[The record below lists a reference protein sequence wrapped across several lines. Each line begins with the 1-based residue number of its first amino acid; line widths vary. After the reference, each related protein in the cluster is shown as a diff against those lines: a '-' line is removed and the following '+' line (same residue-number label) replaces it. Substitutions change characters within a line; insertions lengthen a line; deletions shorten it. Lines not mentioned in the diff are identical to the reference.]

1 MPRNNELNKILL
13 IGSGPIVIGQG
24 CEFDYSG
31 VQACKA
37 LREEG
42 YVVVLVNSNPATIM
56 TDPEFAD
63 RTYIEPITP
72 EVIEAIMEREK
83 PDAILPTLGGQT
95 ALNAAMELNRNG
107 ALARHGVKLIGA
119 NAQAIAKG
127 EDRQLFK
134 EAMLRIGL
142 DVPRSGVARSLGD
155 VDRIVGEIGTF
166 PLIIRPAF
174 TLGGTGGGIAYNRE
188 ELDAIVARG
197 LDLSPVHE
205 VLIEESLVG
214 WKEFEMEVMRD
225 RKDNCVVVCSI
236 ENFDPMGVH
245 TGDSIT
251 VAPAQTLTDKEYQL
265 MRDAA
270 FAVIREIGVETGGSN
285 IQFAVHPD
293 NGRMVVIEM
302 NPRVS
307 RSSALASKATGF
319 PIAKIA
325 AKLAVGYTLD
335 EIKNDITRETPAC
348 FEPTIDY
355 CVVKV
360 PRFTFEKFPQAD
372 STLTTRMKSVGEA
385 MAIGRTFKEALQ
397 KALRSLE
404 IKRFGLCG
412 DGANKD
418 VDSETLRLKLAIPNA
433 ERIFYLAQAFQDGMP
448 IDEVFELTKIDR
460 WFLRNVQQIVE
471 EARGLRCSTGILPVG
486 RAGVSPAEAAKAP
499 NASLPKFSAMDPHG
513 EIQKYRRNLPHWTQE
528 DATYLV
534 TFRLADAVPQSIL
547 RRWKEEIE
555 TWRKFHPEPW
565 DAATKYEYQKR
576 FQDDREQWLDRG
588 HGECVLKKPS
598 MAAIVADTLRHFDRD
613 RYVLDVFVVMP
624 NHVHVLVQLAKDQ
637 VLADVLHSWKSFS
650 AKAINRL
657 LGRTGQLWQEESYD
671 RIVRDWDELV
681 RYRDY
686 IVRNPEKAKLREG
699 EFVLE
704 ARFVLQLA
712 SDSAGETPA
721 CPTGKMPVPQLLRA
735 KKLGFSDRQLAV
747 ANGVSATE
755 IRNKR
760 QSSGVLPTYRL
771 VDTCAAEFE
780 AYTPYYYSTYGDE
793 NERRESAKRKVMILG
808 GGPNRIGQGIEFDY
822 CCVHAAFALRE
833 LGFETIMV
841 NSNPETVSTDYDTS
855 DKLYFEPLTLEDVL
869 NIYDQEKPEGVF
881 VQFGG
886 QTPLNLAG
894 GLKAAGVPTLGT
906 QPESIETAEDRG
918 LFAAMLDKLGLRQ
931 TPNGSATSTEDAVA
945 IARKIGYPALVRPSF
960 VLGGRAM
967 ELIYNEEDLRRY
979 MASAIEVTPDRPVL
993 IDRFLE
999 DAIEVDVDCISDG
1012 ETTVIGAIMEHIE
1025 EAGIHSGDSA
1035 CVIPTF
1041 SLSQKV
1047 LDEISAATKAMARE
1061 LSVQGLMN
1069 VQFAVKGDDV
1079 YVLEVNPR
1087 ASRTVPFVSKA
1098 IGVPLAKLAAKV
1110 MTGKSLREL
1119 GFTEE
1124 IVPKHF
1130 SVKEAVFPFLRY
1142 EGLDISLGPEMKSTG
1157 EVMGMDVD
1165 LGLAYA
1171 KSQMAAPP
1179 PLPKKGKV
1187 FISVKDTD
1195 KEAVIPVAREFVKLG
1210 FEIISTSGT
1219 AEALTKAKIKVTKVF
1234 KIHEGRPN
1242 VLDRI
1247 KNGDINFIIN
1257 TPSGKIP
1264 REHEVVIRNAA
1275 LAAKIPIMTTV
1286 RAALASANGIR
1297 SLQKRKVQVRSLQE
1311 YHV

>member
-1 MPRNNELNKILL
+1 MPRNNELKKILL

-42 YVVVLVNSNPATIM
+42 YKVVLVNSNPATIM

-63 RTYIEPITP
+63 RTYVEPITP

-142 DVPRSGVARSLGD
+142 DVPRSGVARSLAD
-155 VDRIVGEIGTF
+155 LDRIVAEIGTF

-188 ELDAIVARG
+188 ELDVIAARG
-197 LDLSPVHE
+197 LDLSPVRE

-225 RKDNCVVVCSI
+225 RMDNCVVVCSI

-251 VAPAQTLTDKEYQL
+251 VAPVQTLTDKEYQM

-285 IQFAVHPD
+285 IQFAVHPET
-293 NGRMVVIEM
+293 GRMVVIEM

-372 STLTTRMKSVGEA
+372 ATLTTRMKSVGEA

-404 IKRFGLCG
+404 IKRFGLLG
-412 DGANKD
+412 DGADKD
-418 VDSETLRLKLAIPNA
+418 VDLETLRLKLAIPNA
-433 ERIFYLAQAFQDGMP
+433 ERIFYIAQTFQKGAS
-448 IDEVFELTKIDR
+448 IDEVYELTKIDR
-460 WFLRNVQQIVE
+460 WFLRNI
-471 EARGLRCSTGILPVG
+471 A
-486 RAGVSPAEAAKAP
+486 
-499 NASLPKFSAMDPHG
+499 
-513 EIQKYRRNLPHWTQE
+513 
-528 DATYLV
+528 
-534 TFRLADAVPQSIL
+534 
-547 RRWKEEIE
+547 
-555 TWRKFHPEPW
+555 
-565 DAATKYEYQKR
+565 
-576 FQDDREQWLDRG
+576 
-588 HGECVLKKPS
+588 
-598 MAAIVADTLRHFDRD
+598 
-613 RYVLDVFVVMP
+613 
-624 NHVHVLVQLAKDQ
+624 
-637 VLADVLHSWKSFS
+637 
-650 AKAINRL
+650 
-657 LGRTGQLWQEESYD
+657 
-671 RIVRDWDELV
+671 ELV
-681 RYRDY
+681 S
-686 IVRNPEKAKLREG
+686 
-699 EFVLE
+699 E
-704 ARFVLQLA
+704 AECLKTKTF
-712 SDSAGETPA
+712 S
-721 CPTGKMPVPQLLRA
+721 RA
-735 KKLGFSDRQLAV
+735 KKFGFSDRQLSV
-747 ANGVSATE
+747 ARSASESAIRSERKTEGVA
-755 IRNKR
+755 
-760 QSSGVLPTYRL
+760 PTYRL

-793 NERRESAKRKVMILG
+793 NERRESGKRKIMILG

-886 QTPLNLAG
+886 QTPLNLAS
-894 GLKAAGVPTLGT
+894 GLKAADVPILGT
-906 QPESIETAEDRG
+906 QPENIETAEDRK

-931 TPNGSATSTEDAVA
+931 TPNGSATNTKEAVA
-945 IARKIGYPALVRPSF
+945 IAKTIGYPVLVRPSF

-967 ELIYNEEDLRRY
+967 ELVYSETELERY
-979 MASAIEVTPDRPVL
+979 MANAIKVTPDRPVL

-1047 LDEISAATKAMARE
+1047 LDEISSATKAMAHE
-1061 LSVQGLMN
+1061 LKVRGLMN
-1069 VQFAVKGDDV
+1069 VQLAVKGDDV

-1098 IGVPLAKLAAKV
+1098 IGIPLAKLAAKV
-1110 MTGKSLREL
+1110 MTGNSLGDL
-1119 GFTEE
+1119 GFTKE
-1124 IVPKHF
+1124 IVPRHF

-1157 EVMGMDVD
+1157 EVMGIDVD

-1179 PLPKKGKV
+1179 PLPKGGRV
-1187 FISVKDTD
+1187 FVSVKDAD
-1195 KEAVIPVAREFVKLG
+1195 KEAIIPVAREFLKLG

-1311 YHV
+1311 YHASQSESLKS